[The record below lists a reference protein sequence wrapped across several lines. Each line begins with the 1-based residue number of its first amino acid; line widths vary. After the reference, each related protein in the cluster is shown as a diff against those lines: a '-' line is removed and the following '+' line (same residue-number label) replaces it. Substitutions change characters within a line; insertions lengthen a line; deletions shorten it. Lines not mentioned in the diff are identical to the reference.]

1 MQYSSDRGWLFESIN
16 KVYAFQIDESLSQQI
31 ARSSSEHYFYEN
43 TFSKIQY
50 ALHYSSID
58 KYQRTFPKIQSM
70 LANITGLIQVS
81 FQFSKFLVNIFTL
94 GQYYSF
100 FFEIEKIKN
109 IDRHHSPTIFEQN
122 TNKVNIIKP
131 IPLTCIPKNE
141 KTIYKK
147 KVIINAL
154 SSFQWMF
161 LPRINYKTKMISNYQ
176 RKITLCL
183 SVENIVKKLYTIDY
197 NKMIELFKRNLNY
210 QNCTGL
216 FKTSICKDNENKNI
230 NSSGNELLC
239 TNENYH
245 EK

>member
-1 MQYSSDRGWLFESIN
+1 
-16 KVYAFQIDESLSQQI
+16 
-31 ARSSSEHYFYEN
+31 
-43 TFSKIQY
+43 
-50 ALHYSSID
+50 
-58 KYQRTFPKIQSM
+58 
-70 LANITGLIQVS
+70 
-81 FQFSKFLVNIFTL
+81 
-94 GQYYSF
+94 
-100 FFEIEKIKN
+100 
-109 IDRHHSPTIFEQN
+109 
-122 TNKVNIIKP
+122 
-131 IPLTCIPKNE
+131 
-141 KTIYKK
+141 
-147 KVIINAL
+147 
-154 SSFQWMF
+154 MF

-216 FKTSICKDNENKNI
+216 FKTSLFKDEENKNI